1 VILGIETATTICSVG
16 IASGEKIIAELR
28 FDIKNIHA
36 EVLSES
42 INQLLRLS
50 GTDLKNIEAFAVSIG
65 PGSFTGLRIGLA
77 TAKGLAF
84 ASGKPLVVVST
95 LQAQAA
101 IQQCSVN
108 IGQLESPFGWSV
120 IPVIKARAGEIYTAR
135 FQNAWPAPILQSDE
149 VLLAVQDF
157 PKWLQPPAVLC
168 GNGIAML
175 QKHEVLT
182 DSSDIV
188 IVPDAAAMLSGGV
201 IARLGAT
208 RLARGETAD
217 LPNLEPRYLQEFEI
231 GPRKG

>member
-1 VILGIETATTICSVG
+1 MILGIETATTICSVG
-16 IASGEKIIAELR
+16 IAHGEKIIAELR

-42 INQLLRLS
+42 IQQLLRLS

-84 ASGKPLVVVST
+84 ASRKPLVAVST

-101 IQQCSVN
+101 AVTQYAVDSNQ
-108 IGQLESPFGWSV
+108 WSV
-120 IPVIKARAGEIYTAR
+120 IPVIKARAGEIYAAR
-135 FQNAWPAPILQSDE
+135 FQNAWPMPIPQSDE

-182 DSSDIV
+182 DSSDLV

-208 RLARGETAD
+208 GLARGETAD
-217 LPNLEPRYLQEFEI
+217 LPNLEPRYLQEFAI
-231 GPRKG
+231 GRRKG